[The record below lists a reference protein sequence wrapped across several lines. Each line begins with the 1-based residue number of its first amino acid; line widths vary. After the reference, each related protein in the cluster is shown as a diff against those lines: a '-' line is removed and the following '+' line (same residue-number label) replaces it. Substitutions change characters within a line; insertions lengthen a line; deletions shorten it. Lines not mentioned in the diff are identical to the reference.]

1 MREIFVKRNPLEIQ
15 IFVEGSMDLKQIPP
29 AELNL
34 LTSELES
41 KISIYVEKK
50 LNKKDRKNSSKNS

>member
-15 IFVEGSMDLKQIPP
+15 IFVEGNMDLKQIPP

-50 LNKKDRKNSSKNS
+50 LNKQDRKNSSKNS